1 MRVVGNAAR
10 ASSYGRNGPISR
22 SASTQRNVSTFG
34 VIAAAATATSALA
47 CDVMNSLASQSST
60 M

>member
-1 MRVVGNAAR
+1 MSA
-10 ASSYGRNGPISR
+10 
-22 SASTQRNVSTFG
+22 SASTQRKVSTFG

-47 CDVMNSLASQSST
+47 CDVMKTLASQSST